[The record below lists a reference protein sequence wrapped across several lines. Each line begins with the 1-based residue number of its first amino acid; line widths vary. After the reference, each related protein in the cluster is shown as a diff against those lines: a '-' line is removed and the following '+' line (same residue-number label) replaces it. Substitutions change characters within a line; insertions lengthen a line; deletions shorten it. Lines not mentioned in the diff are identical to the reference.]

1 MKYKA
6 NHNLLLPD
14 GKTEVKAGEIFEYD
28 GNAESFLKIVEP
40 LPEAEAPAPESPAN
54 NENPKNKEET
64 PAAFGLEGL
73 SDEEIRA
80 QGKAWKIKNAHN
92 LNIDTLKARIYEAY
106 EKAAPEAPEALK
118 KPDAGFEVDNIPETP
133 ENKSEEEGAANAGE

>member
-14 GKTEVKAGEIFEYD
+14 GKTEVKAGEIFEYN
-28 GNAESFLKIVEP
+28 GSTEGFSHIIEPVVEVTEPVKI
-40 LPEAEAPAPESPAN
+40 PEG
-54 NENPKNKEET
+54 NENPDEH

-73 SDEEIRA
+73 SEEEIRA

-92 LNIDTLKARIYEAY
+92 LNIETLKARIYEAY
-106 EKAAPEAPEALK
+106 EKAAPEGDVPEVLK
-118 KPDAGFEVDNIPETP
+118 QPDAGFEVDNIPEDKNP
-133 ENKSEEEGAANAGE
+133 DEGEGATNAGE